1 MRVNYLKESEYM
13 ITKNM
18 FEEFLKWNPTSFD
31 YFYCILFS
39 IFTIPLDILLSPIE
53 LIAFIIWKI
62 KE

>member
-1 MRVNYLKESEYM
+1 M

-18 FEEFLKWNPTSFD
+18 FEEFLKWNPTLFD
-31 YFYCILFS
+31 YFCCTFFS

-62 KE
+62 KER

>member
-1 MRVNYLKESEYM
+1 M